1 MAGSRLDVA
10 DDGESAAIAPATMAH
25 ARVPCRFWM
34 RNDSSMR
41 ARPRHTAWVLC
52 RSESDCALLRAG
64 FTGIFS
70 VLSSLLTLG
79 KAMKI
84 LIADDHR
91 LVIEAVK
98 AKLSEIEADIEF
110 VLAMSV
116 DELLAGASDDIDLAM
131 IDLNMPGAEGQAH
144 IDEIRRRHP
153 AVPVIVLSGY
163 EDPAVMRSA
172 LERGVLGFIPK
183 AYSPEVMLS
192 AVRLVLAGGVYV
204 PPMMLSSV
212 PPGVIAGIPGSDA
225 VQRSGAAPGGAQTLE
240 HLRNVLTERQVEVL
254 QLLSQGKPNKLIGR
268 ALGISE
274 GTVKIHLAAIF
285 RALNVRNRTEAVVA
299 AQSLTEA

>member
-1 MAGSRLDVA
+1 
-10 DDGESAAIAPATMAH
+10 
-25 ARVPCRFWM
+25 
-34 RNDSSMR
+34 
-41 ARPRHTAWVLC
+41 
-52 RSESDCALLRAG
+52 
-64 FTGIFS
+64 
-70 VLSSLLTLG
+70 
-79 KAMKI
+79 
-84 LIADDHR
+84 
-91 LVIEAVK
+91 
-98 AKLSEIEADIEF
+98 
-110 VLAMSV
+110 
-116 DELLAGASDDIDLAM
+116 LLAGASDDIDLAV
-131 IDLNMPGAEGQAH
+131 IDLNMPGADGQAH
-144 IDEIRRRHP
+144 VDEIRRRHP

-163 EDPAVMRSA
+163 EDPAIMRSA

-204 PPMMLSSV
+204 PPMMLPAV
-212 PPGVIAGIPGSDA
+212 PPGIVAGVPGEAS
-225 VQRSGAAPGGAQTLE
+225 QRASAAASAQTLE

>member
-1 MAGSRLDVA
+1 
-10 DDGESAAIAPATMAH
+10 
-25 ARVPCRFWM
+25 
-34 RNDSSMR
+34 
-41 ARPRHTAWVLC
+41 
-52 RSESDCALLRAG
+52 
-64 FTGIFS
+64 
-70 VLSSLLTLG
+70 
-79 KAMKI
+79 MKI

-98 AKLSEIEADIEF
+98 SKLSELQNDIEF

-116 DELLAGASDDIDLAM
+116 DELFASAADDIDLAL
-131 IDLNMPGAEGQAH
+131 IDLNIPGANGHAH
-144 IDEIRRRHP
+144 IDELRRRHP

-163 EDPAVMRSA
+163 EDPAIMRA
-172 LERGVLGFIPK
+172 VLDRGVLGFIPK

-192 AVRLVLAGGVYV
+192 AVRLVLAGGAYV
-204 PPMMLSSV
+204 PPMLLSGLSLTS
-212 PPGVIAGIPGSDA
+212 P
-225 VQRSGAAPGGAQTLE
+225 APAGGAESGTARTAAGSPTLE
-240 HLRNVLTERQVEVL
+240 HLRKVLTERQVEVL

-268 ALGISE
+268 SLGISE

>member
-1 MAGSRLDVA
+1 
-10 DDGESAAIAPATMAH
+10 
-25 ARVPCRFWM
+25 
-34 RNDSSMR
+34 
-41 ARPRHTAWVLC
+41 
-52 RSESDCALLRAG
+52 
-64 FTGIFS
+64 
-70 VLSSLLTLG
+70 
-79 KAMKI
+79 MKI

-98 AKLSEIEADIEF
+98 AKLSELEPDIEF

-183 AYSPEVMLS
+183 AYSPDVMLS

-212 PPGVIAGIPGSDA
+212 PPGVIAGIPGADPA
-225 VQRSGAAPGGAQTLE
+225 QRAGGPAQTLE

>member
-1 MAGSRLDVA
+1 
-10 DDGESAAIAPATMAH
+10 
-25 ARVPCRFWM
+25 
-34 RNDSSMR
+34 
-41 ARPRHTAWVLC
+41 
-52 RSESDCALLRAG
+52 
-64 FTGIFS
+64 
-70 VLSSLLTLG
+70 
-79 KAMKI
+79 MKI

-98 AKLSEIEADIEF
+98 AKLSELQPGIAF

-116 DELLAGASDDIDLAM
+116 DELMARASDDIDLAV
-131 IDLNMPGAEGQAH
+131 IDLNMPGAEGQSH
-144 IDEIRRRHP
+144 IDALRHRHP
-153 AVPVIVLSGY
+153 DVPVVVLSGT

-183 AYSPEVMLS
+183 AYSPEVMIS

-204 PPMMLSSV
+204 PPMMLSAV
-212 PPGVIAGIPGSDA
+212 PPGIVTGLPPSVATE
-225 VQRSGAAPGGAQTLE
+225 AAPRGGTAGAHTLD
-240 HLRNVLTERQVEVL
+240 HLRNVLTDRQVEVL

-268 ALGISE
+268 SLGISE

>member
-1 MAGSRLDVA
+1 MS
-10 DDGESAAIAPATMAH
+10 
-25 ARVPCRFWM
+25 
-34 RNDSSMR
+34 
-41 ARPRHTAWVLC
+41 
-52 RSESDCALLRAG
+52 
-64 FTGIFS
+64 
-70 VLSSLLTLG
+70 LG

-98 AKLSEIEADIEF
+98 AKLSELEAGIDF

-116 DELLAGASDDIDLAM
+116 DELLASASDELDLAV
-131 IDLNMPGAEGQAH
+131 IDLNMPGADGQAH

-163 EDPAVMRSA
+163 EDPAVMRSV

-204 PPMMLSSV
+204 PPMMLASL
-212 PPGVIAGIPGSDA
+212 PPGVVAGIPGIGAGADP
-225 VQRSGAAPGGAQTLE
+225 VQRGSGAAAAQTLE

-299 AQSLTEA
+299 AHTVTEA

>member
-1 MAGSRLDVA
+1 
-10 DDGESAAIAPATMAH
+10 
-25 ARVPCRFWM
+25 
-34 RNDSSMR
+34 
-41 ARPRHTAWVLC
+41 
-52 RSESDCALLRAG
+52 
-64 FTGIFS
+64 
-70 VLSSLLTLG
+70 
-79 KAMKI
+79 MKI

-98 AKLSEIEADIEF
+98 AKLSELEPGIEF

-116 DELLAGASDDIDLAM
+116 DELLAGATDDLDLAL
-131 IDLNMPGAEGQAH
+131 IDLNMPGADGQAH
-144 IDEIRRRHP
+144 IDDIRRRHP

-163 EDPAVMRSA
+163 EDPAIMRSA

-204 PPMMLSSV
+204 PPMMLTAL
-212 PPGVIAGIPGSDA
+212 PPGIVAGVSQQA
-225 VQRSGAAPGGAQTLE
+225 ATEAFARSGNGGGGSGSGQTLE

-268 ALGISE
+268 SLGISE

-299 AQSLTEA
+299 AQALTEAQA

>member
-1 MAGSRLDVA
+1 
-10 DDGESAAIAPATMAH
+10 
-25 ARVPCRFWM
+25 
-34 RNDSSMR
+34 
-41 ARPRHTAWVLC
+41 
-52 RSESDCALLRAG
+52 
-64 FTGIFS
+64 
-70 VLSSLLTLG
+70 
-79 KAMKI
+79 
-84 LIADDHR
+84 
-91 LVIEAVK
+91 
-98 AKLSEIEADIEF
+98 
-110 VLAMSV
+110 MSV
-116 DELLAGASDDIDLAM
+116 DELLAGASDDIDLAV

-204 PPMMLSSV
+204 PPMMLAAL
-212 PPGVIAGIPGSDA
+212 PPGVIAGIPNA
-225 VQRSGAAPGGAQTLE
+225 GAAIDAARRGSAAASAQTLE

>member
-1 MAGSRLDVA
+1 
-10 DDGESAAIAPATMAH
+10 
-25 ARVPCRFWM
+25 
-34 RNDSSMR
+34 
-41 ARPRHTAWVLC
+41 
-52 RSESDCALLRAG
+52 
-64 FTGIFS
+64 
-70 VLSSLLTLG
+70 
-79 KAMKI
+79 MKI

-98 AKLSEIEADIEF
+98 AKLSELEPGIEF

-116 DELLAGASDDIDLAM
+116 DELLAGATDELDLAL
-131 IDLNMPGAEGQAH
+131 IDLNMPGADGQAH

-163 EDPAVMRSA
+163 EDPAIMRSA

-204 PPMMLSSV
+204 PPMMLTAL
-212 PPGVIAGIPGSDA
+212 PPGIVAG
-225 VQRSGAAPGGAQTLE
+225 VAPGPTGEPRAAATPPSQTLE
-240 HLRNVLTERQVEVL
+240 HLRSVLTERQVEVL

-268 ALGISE
+268 SLGISE

-299 AQSLTEA
+299 AQALTEAQA

>member
-1 MAGSRLDVA
+1 
-10 DDGESAAIAPATMAH
+10 
-25 ARVPCRFWM
+25 
-34 RNDSSMR
+34 
-41 ARPRHTAWVLC
+41 
-52 RSESDCALLRAG
+52 
-64 FTGIFS
+64 
-70 VLSSLLTLG
+70 
-79 KAMKI
+79 MKI

-98 AKLSEIEADIEF
+98 AKLSEIEPGIEF

-116 DELLAGASDDIDLAM
+116 DELFAGASDDIDLAV
-131 IDLNMPGAEGQAH
+131 IDLNMPGADGQAH
-144 IDEIRRRHP
+144 VDEIRRRHP

-163 EDPAVMRSA
+163 EDPAIMRSA

-204 PPMMLSSV
+204 PPMMLAAV
-212 PPGVIAGIPGSDA
+212 PPGIVAGVPAEAS
-225 VQRSGAAPGGAQTLE
+225 QRASAAASAQTLE

>member
-1 MAGSRLDVA
+1 M
-10 DDGESAAIAPATMAH
+10 
-25 ARVPCRFWM
+25 
-34 RNDSSMR
+34 
-41 ARPRHTAWVLC
+41 
-52 RSESDCALLRAG
+52 SELEPG
-64 FTGIFS
+64 
-70 VLSSLLTLG
+70 
-79 KAMKI
+79 
-84 LIADDHR
+84 
-91 LVIEAVK
+91 
-98 AKLSEIEADIEF
+98 IEF
-110 VLAMSV
+110 VLVMSV
-116 DELLAGASDDIDLAM
+116 DELLAGATDDLDLAL
-131 IDLNMPGAEGQAH
+131 IDLNMPGADGQAH

-163 EDPAVMRSA
+163 EDPAIMRAA

-204 PPMMLSSV
+204 PPMMLTAL
-212 PPGVIAGIPGSDA
+212 PPGIVAGVAPQPGADA
-225 VQRSGAAPGGAQTLE
+225 ARAPGAPAASQTLE

-268 ALGISE
+268 SLGISE

-299 AQSLTEA
+299 AQALTEAQA

>member
-1 MAGSRLDVA
+1 
-10 DDGESAAIAPATMAH
+10 
-25 ARVPCRFWM
+25 
-34 RNDSSMR
+34 
-41 ARPRHTAWVLC
+41 
-52 RSESDCALLRAG
+52 
-64 FTGIFS
+64 
-70 VLSSLLTLG
+70 
-79 KAMKI
+79 MKI

-98 AKLSEIEADIEF
+98 AKLSELEAGIDF

-116 DELLAGASDDIDLAM
+116 DELLAGASDDLDLAV

-163 EDPAVMRSA
+163 EDPAVMRSV

-204 PPMMLSSV
+204 PPMMLSSL
-212 PPGVIAGIPGSDA
+212 PPGVVAGIPGIGADPA
-225 VQRSGAAPGGAQTLE
+225 QRGSSAATAQTLE

-299 AQSLTEA
+299 AQTVTEA

>member
-1 MAGSRLDVA
+1 
-10 DDGESAAIAPATMAH
+10 
-25 ARVPCRFWM
+25 
-34 RNDSSMR
+34 
-41 ARPRHTAWVLC
+41 
-52 RSESDCALLRAG
+52 
-64 FTGIFS
+64 
-70 VLSSLLTLG
+70 
-79 KAMKI
+79 MKI

-98 AKLSEIEADIEF
+98 AKLSELEPDIEF

-116 DELLAGASDDIDLAM
+116 DELLAGATDDLDLAL
-131 IDLNMPGAEGQAH
+131 IDLNMPGADGQAH
-144 IDEIRRRHP
+144 IDEVRRRHP
-153 AVPVIVLSGY
+153 AVPLIVLSGY
-163 EDPAVMRSA
+163 EDPAIMRSA

-204 PPMMLSSV
+204 PPMMLTAL
-212 PPGVIAGIPGSDA
+212 PPGIVAG
-225 VQRSGAAPGGAQTLE
+225 VAPQAESLSRGGGGNQTLE
-240 HLRNVLTERQVEVL
+240 HLRSVLTERQVEVL

-268 ALGISE
+268 SLGISE

-299 AQSLTEA
+299 AQALTEAQA

>member
-1 MAGSRLDVA
+1 
-10 DDGESAAIAPATMAH
+10 
-25 ARVPCRFWM
+25 
-34 RNDSSMR
+34 
-41 ARPRHTAWVLC
+41 
-52 RSESDCALLRAG
+52 
-64 FTGIFS
+64 
-70 VLSSLLTLG
+70 
-79 KAMKI
+79 MKI

-98 AKLSEIEADIEF
+98 AKLSELEPGIEF

-116 DELLAGASDDIDLAM
+116 DELLAGATDELDLAL
-131 IDLNMPGAEGQAH
+131 IDLNMPGADGQAH
-144 IDEIRRRHP
+144 IDEIRRRYP

-163 EDPAVMRSA
+163 EDPAIMRSA

-204 PPMMLSSV
+204 PPMMLTAL
-212 PPGVIAGIPGSDA
+212 PPGIVAGVVPS
-225 VQRSGAAPGGAQTLE
+225 PGGEPRSAGASSQTLE
-240 HLRNVLTERQVEVL
+240 HLRSVLTERQVEVL

-268 ALGISE
+268 SLGISE

-299 AQSLTEA
+299 AQALTEAQQA

>member
-1 MAGSRLDVA
+1 
-10 DDGESAAIAPATMAH
+10 
-25 ARVPCRFWM
+25 
-34 RNDSSMR
+34 
-41 ARPRHTAWVLC
+41 
-52 RSESDCALLRAG
+52 
-64 FTGIFS
+64 
-70 VLSSLLTLG
+70 
-79 KAMKI
+79 MKI

-98 AKLSEIEADIEF
+98 AKLSELAPGIEF

-116 DELLAGASDDIDLAM
+116 DELLAGATDDLDLAL
-131 IDLNMPGAEGQAH
+131 IDLNMPGADGQAH
-144 IDEIRRRHP
+144 IDEIRHRHP

-163 EDPAVMRSA
+163 EDPAIMRSA

-204 PPMMLSSV
+204 PPMMLTAL
-212 PPGVIAGIPGSDA
+212 PPGIVAG
-225 VQRSGAAPGGAQTLE
+225 VAPQPSAEVLTRGGNNQTLE
-240 HLRNVLTERQVEVL
+240 HLRSVLTERQVEVL

-268 ALGISE
+268 SLGISE

-299 AQSLTEA
+299 AQALTEAQQA

>member
-1 MAGSRLDVA
+1 
-10 DDGESAAIAPATMAH
+10 
-25 ARVPCRFWM
+25 
-34 RNDSSMR
+34 
-41 ARPRHTAWVLC
+41 
-52 RSESDCALLRAG
+52 
-64 FTGIFS
+64 
-70 VLSSLLTLG
+70 
-79 KAMKI
+79 MKI

-98 AKLSEIEADIEF
+98 AKLSELEPAIEF

-116 DELLAGASDDIDLAM
+116 DELLASASDDLDLAV

-144 IDEIRRRHP
+144 IEEIRRRHP

-163 EDPAVMRSA
+163 EDPTVMRSA
-172 LERGVLGFIPK
+172 LEVGVLGFIPK
-183 AYSPEVMLS
+183 AYSPEVMIS

-204 PPMMLSSV
+204 PPLMLSAV
-212 PPGVIAGIPGSDA
+212 PPGIVPGVNEVGDA
-225 VQRSGAAPGGAQTLE
+225 AAPRGASNTHTLE
-240 HLRNVLTERQVEVL
+240 HLRKVLTERQVEVL

-268 ALGISE
+268 SLGISE

-299 AQSLTEA
+299 AQTLTEAQT

>member
-1 MAGSRLDVA
+1 MHIDV
-10 DDGESAAIAPATMAH
+10 G
-25 ARVPCRFWM
+25 
-34 RNDSSMR
+34 
-41 ARPRHTAWVLC
+41 
-52 RSESDCALLRAG
+52 
-64 FTGIFS
+64 
-70 VLSSLLTLG
+70 TLG
-79 KAMKI
+79 YAMKI

-98 AKLSEIEADIEF
+98 AKLSELGTGIEF
-110 VLAMSV
+110 VLALSV
-116 DELLAGASDDIDLAM
+116 DELLAGATDDLDLAL
-131 IDLNMPGAEGQAH
+131 IDLNMPGADGQAH

-163 EDPAVMRSA
+163 EDPAIMRSA

-204 PPMMLSSV
+204 PPMMLTAL
-212 PPGVIAGIPGSDA
+212 PPGIVAGVSPSSSSGSEPF
-225 VQRSGAAPGGAQTLE
+225 VRGGNGGGTQTLE

-268 ALGISE
+268 SLGISE

-299 AQSLTEA
+299 AQALTEAQQA

>member
-1 MAGSRLDVA
+1 
-10 DDGESAAIAPATMAH
+10 
-25 ARVPCRFWM
+25 
-34 RNDSSMR
+34 
-41 ARPRHTAWVLC
+41 
-52 RSESDCALLRAG
+52 
-64 FTGIFS
+64 
-70 VLSSLLTLG
+70 
-79 KAMKI
+79 MKI

-98 AKLSEIEADIEF
+98 AKLSELEPGIEF

-116 DELLAGASDDIDLAM
+116 DELLAGATDELDLAL
-131 IDLNMPGAEGQAH
+131 IDLNMPGADGQAH

-163 EDPAVMRSA
+163 EDPAIMRSA

-183 AYSPEVMLS
+183 AYSPDVMLS

-204 PPMMLSSV
+204 PPMMLTAL
-212 PPGVIAGIPGSDA
+212 PPGIVAGVAPGPA
-225 VQRSGAAPGGAQTLE
+225 GEARAPGAAAQPTQTLE
-240 HLRNVLTERQVEVL
+240 HLRSVLTERQVEVL

-268 ALGISE
+268 SLGISE

-299 AQSLTEA
+299 AQALTEAQV

>member
-1 MAGSRLDVA
+1 
-10 DDGESAAIAPATMAH
+10 
-25 ARVPCRFWM
+25 
-34 RNDSSMR
+34 
-41 ARPRHTAWVLC
+41 
-52 RSESDCALLRAG
+52 
-64 FTGIFS
+64 
-70 VLSSLLTLG
+70 
-79 KAMKI
+79 MKI

-91 LVIEAVK
+91 LVLEAVK
-98 AKLSEIEADIEF
+98 AKLSELEPGIEF

-116 DELLAGASDDIDLAM
+116 DELLAGATDDLDLAL
-131 IDLNMPGAEGQAH
+131 IDLNMPGADGQAH
-144 IDEIRRRHP
+144 IDAIRRRHP

-163 EDPAVMRSA
+163 EDPAIMRSA

-183 AYSPEVMLS
+183 AYSPDVMLS

-204 PPMMLSSV
+204 PPMMLTAL
-212 PPGVIAGIPGSDA
+212 PPGIVAGVSP
-225 VQRSGAAPGGAQTLE
+225 QGAEPPARNGGGFQTLE

-268 ALGISE
+268 SLGISE

-299 AQSLTEA
+299 AQALTEAQQA